1 MFIVDAHED
10 IAWNAL
16 ALGRDYSCSAHEI
29 RAQETARDMPAGN
42 GHATLGLPQ
51 WLEGRIGIICATIF
65 VEPARNGSADLD
77 ALTYRTQDQAHALA
91 QLQLDY
97 YHRFADEHAQVRIIR
112 NQRDLQAVVASW
124 QQPEPA
130 ENCVGFVILM
140 EGADPIRE
148 PRETEYWADQGV
160 RIIAPAWSSTRYA
173 GGTGQPGPLTRDGV
187 QLLDVMADQQLMLD
201 ISHLSDEGVAQAL
214 DIYPGTLLASHSN
227 PRAIATLQYPER
239 ALSDTHIMRLAER
252 DGVIG
257 VVPYNRFLKSAWTV
271 ADGKAAVPVSRVAEA
286 IDYISQLT
294 GNCAHV
300 GIGSDFDGGFGA
312 DSIPDPLDTVAD
324 LAQIG
329 PALRT
334 LGYNVADEQSVLQG
348 NWLRLLQRG
357 LPA

>member
-16 ALGRDYSCSAHEI
+16 ALGRDYSRSALEI
-29 RAQETARDMPAGN
+29 RAEEAARDVPPNN
-42 GHATLGLPQ
+42 GRATLGLPQ
-51 WLEGRIGIICATIF
+51 WLAGRIGIICATIF
-65 VEPARNGSADLD
+65 VEPARNGSADMD
-77 ALTYRTQDQAHALA
+77 PHTYRTQAEAHVMA

-97 YHRFADEHAQVRIIR
+97 YHRFADEHAQVRLVH
-112 NQRDLQAVVASW
+112 NQRDLQAVAASW
-124 QQPEPA
+124 QQPEPDA
-130 ENCVGFVILM
+130 HCVGFVLLM

-148 PRETEYWADQGV
+148 PREAEYWAEQGV

-173 GGTGQPGPLTRDGV
+173 GGTGQPGPLTRAGV
-187 QLLDVMADQQLMLD
+187 ALLDVMADQQLMLD

-214 DIYPGTLLASHSN
+214 DIYPGVLLASHTN
-227 PRAIATLQYPER
+227 PRAIAALQYPER
-239 ALSDTHIMRLAER
+239 ALSDTHIVRLAER

-271 ADGKAAVPVSRVAEA
+271 ADGKAVVPVGRVAEA
-286 IDYISQLT
+286 ADYISQLT
-294 GNCAHV
+294 GSCTHV

-324 LAQIG
+324 LAQVG
-329 PALRT
+329 PALRA
-334 LGYNVADEQSVLQG
+334 LGYSAADAKNVLQG